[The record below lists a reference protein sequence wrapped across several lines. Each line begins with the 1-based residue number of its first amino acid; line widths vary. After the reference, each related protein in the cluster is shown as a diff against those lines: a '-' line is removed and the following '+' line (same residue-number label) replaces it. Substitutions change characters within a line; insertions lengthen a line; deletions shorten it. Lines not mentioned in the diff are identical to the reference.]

1 MTGAAR
7 NAILIRGFVDV
18 AVAAQREQTQ
28 AGILK
33 VAGAELRKLG
43 LSVTLCELGDGCYR
57 ILEAGTGNPV
67 LASSP
72 GGDRGTRSSP
82 PSGSVGRIGSP
93 TRHSR
98 CLEDPRPKER

>member
-18 AVAAQREQTQ
+18 AVAAQREQTR

-43 LSVTLCELGDGCYR
+43 LKCIATGHERCPAVDGGADGEVAIYG
-57 ILEAGTGNPV
+57 IPYLLPVNPIARYKPAV
-67 LASSP
+67 DENMLVPSS
-72 GGDRGTRSSP
+72 
-82 PSGSVGRIGSP
+82 
-93 TRHSR
+93 
-98 CLEDPRPKER
+98 